1 LADRYT
7 GARYHVRSVFVRTIC
22 AICVICG
29 PAFSA
34 SVSAQPSAESSTSES
49 VLDIKSVDPHSFRA
63 VAARLPD
70 GQAPKIDG
78 HLDDSVWQL
87 APVQSNFVQREPR
100 FGAPATEKT
109 EFRVLYDER
118 TIYIAVWAWDSDP
131 SGILG
136 SEMKRDS
143 GLRKGDQIKLT
154 LDTFH
159 DHRNAYY
166 FSTNPLGAYKD
177 ANSVENGR
185 TINYDWNAV
194 WDNRTSVDEK
204 GWYVEAAIPLSQL
217 RFPTTMGEALWGLNL
232 CRIILRKNEEDYWVP
247 FPREWGASGF
257 ARMSNAGVLAGLTD
271 LRPRRR
277 MELVP
282 YVLPTVSR
290 DFVLPGASSE
300 AKFGGDFKI
309 GLTND
314 LTADLT
320 YHTDFA
326 QVEADQE
333 VVNLSRFSLFF
344 PERRQFFTE
353 GAGIFDYGKSA
364 SGLSGDAATG
374 DPGLLSLFYSRRI
387 GLADGQEVPILGG
400 GRVTGRVGQYA
411 VGVMDVT
418 TEAATVRRGGLA
430 QPVDGANF
438 TVIRVKR
445 NILSKSSIGGVFLN
459 SQGGISDHNRAAGV
473 DAGLFLGQNLTI
485 IGLLAKTQS
494 PDAVLANAPSD
505 GTDLAGIVDV
515 NYKSDRFNYGAQY
528 QDIGSRF
535 NAEMGFIPRID
546 IRATKAKAGWTPRPK
561 WRGVR
566 QMLYTAQVDY
576 YEDHQGRV
584 NSRTQSIE
592 AQMQRQDTSSAK
604 ITVERELDSPLMPF
618 ATAGTVI
625 APGTYS
631 WTTTTLNYVSNQA
644 RRVYGSATANLG
656 GYYNG
661 ERQSI
666 TGAVN
671 LIVGRTLLFEPN
683 YTRNRIALPGRP
695 VYTSNVVNVRVSHSF
710 SPNLFLKGFA
720 QYNDDRRTASFN
732 FLLWYIYKPGSDL
745 YIVYNQGWD
754 ANLPVPQQ
762 YNVRNRSLA
771 VKMTYWLAR

>member
-1 LADRYT
+1 MHARSQALRFLAALT
-7 GARYHVRSVFVRTIC
+7 LLVV
-22 AICVICG
+22 G
-29 PAFSA
+29 PAM
-34 SVSAQPSAESSTSES
+34 VCAQPSSGPAPPSPEA
-49 VLDIKSVDPHSFRA
+49 DDPIVDVRTVDHEAYRA
-63 VAARLPD
+63 IAARLPE
-70 GQAPKIDG
+70 GQAPRIDG
-78 HLDDSVWQL
+78 RLDDEVWKL
-87 APVQSNFVQREPR
+87 APAQGNFVQREPH
-100 FGAPATEKT
+100 FGARASEPT
-109 EFRVLYDER
+109 EFRILYDER
-118 TIYIAVWAWDSDP
+118 TIYIAVWAWDSNP
-131 SGILG
+131 AGILG
-136 SEMKRDS
+136 SELKRDS
-143 GLRKGDQIKLT
+143 GLRKGDQIKINF
-154 LDTFH
+154 DTFH
-159 DHRNAYY
+159 DHRNAFY

-194 WDNRTSVDEK
+194 WNNRTSVDEK

-217 RFPTTMGEALWGLNL
+217 RFPTSVGEALWGLNL

-257 ARMSNAGVLAGLTD
+257 ARMSNAGVLGGLQD

-282 YVLPTVSR
+282 YMLPQASR
-290 DFVLPGASSE
+290 DFALQGAGTGNV
-300 AKFGGDFKI
+300 KYGGDFKI
-309 GLTND
+309 GLTNE

-353 GAGIFDYGKSA
+353 GAGIFDYGKAA
-364 SGLSGDAATG
+364 SGLGGEAAAS

-400 GRVTGRVGQYA
+400 GRVTGRIGDYA
-411 VGVMDVT
+411 LGVLNVT
-418 TEAATVRRGGLA
+418 TQDAMVRRGGLP
-430 QPVDGANF
+430 QTLDGANF
-438 TVIRVKR
+438 TVLRVKK
-445 NILSKSSIGGVFLN
+445 NVLSKSSIGGVFLN
-459 SQGGISDHNRAAGV
+459 SQGGVSEYNRAAGL
-473 DAGLFLGQNLTI
+473 DAGFFLGQNLTV
-485 IGLLAKTQS
+485 IGLIAKTQS
-494 PDAVLANAPSD
+494 PDAALANAPAA

-515 NYKSDRFNYGAQY
+515 NYKTDRFNYAAQY

-535 NAEMGFIPRID
+535 NAEMGFVPRID

-561 WRGVR
+561 QLTGVR
-566 QMLYTAQVDY
+566 QMLFSANVEY

-584 NSRTQSIE
+584 NSRTQTVE

-604 ITVERELDSPLMPF
+604 VTIDRELDSPLLPF

-625 APGTYS
+625 QPGTYS
-631 WTTTTLNYVSNQA
+631 WTAVTINYVSNQA

-666 TGAVN
+666 QGAVN
-671 LIVGRTLLFEPN
+671 FIVGRTLLFEPN
-683 YTRNRIALPGRP
+683 YTRNRIALPDRP
-695 VYTSNVVNVRVSHSF
+695 LYTSNVFNVRVSHSF
-710 SPNLFLKGFA
+710 SANLFLKGFA

-732 FLLWYIYKPGSDL
+732 FLFWYIYKPGSDL

-762 YNVRNRSLA
+762 YTVRNRSLA
-771 VKMTYWLAR
+771 VKMTFWLAR

>member
-1 LADRYT
+1 MFIAPGVLSLLLALAFVVVGPAALWAQRASGPAAATPGPDDDPI
-7 GARYHVRSVFVRTIC
+7 VDVRTIDH
-22 AICVICG
+22 
-29 PAFSA
+29 
-34 SVSAQPSAESSTSES
+34 ESY
-49 VLDIKSVDPHSFRA
+49 RA
-63 VAARLPD
+63 LAARLPE
-70 GQAPKIDG
+70 GQTPKIDG
-78 HLDDSVWQL
+78 HLDDPVWLL
-87 APVQSNFVQREPR
+87 APVQSSFVQREPR
-100 FGAPATEKT
+100 FGAPASEQT
-109 EFRVLYDER
+109 EFRVLYDDR

-136 SEMKRDS
+136 SELKRDS
-143 GLRKGDQIKLT
+143 GLRKGDQVKINF
-154 LDTFH
+154 DTFH
-159 DHRNAYY
+159 DHRNAFY

-194 WDNRTSVDEK
+194 WNNRTSVDDK

-217 RFPTTMGEALWGLNL
+217 RFPTTMGEALWGLNI

-271 LRPRRR
+271 LRARRR

-282 YVLPTVSR
+282 YMLPTAGR
-290 DFVLPGASSE
+290 DYLTRNAADRQV
-300 AKFGGDFKI
+300 KFGGDFKI

-364 SGLSGDAATG
+364 SGLSGDASTG

-400 GRVTGRVGQYA
+400 GRVTGRTGDYA
-411 VGVMDVT
+411 IGVLNVT
-418 TEAATVRRGGLA
+418 TEEADIRHGGLP
-430 QPVDGANF
+430 QSLGSANF
-438 TVIRVKR
+438 TALRVKR

-459 SQGGISDHNRAAGV
+459 SQGGISDYNRAAGI
-473 DAGLFLGQNLTI
+473 DAGFFLGQNLTI
-485 IGLLAKTQS
+485 IGLMAKTQS
-494 PDAVLANAPSD
+494 PDAVLASAPSD

-515 NYKSDRFNYGAQY
+515 NYKTDGYNVGAQY

-535 NAEMGFIPRID
+535 NAEMGFVPRID

-584 NSRTQSIE
+584 NSRTQSVE
-592 AQMQRQDTSSAK
+592 AQMLRQDTSSAK
-604 ITVERELDSPLMPF
+604 VTVERELDSPLVPF
-618 ATAGTVI
+618 AAAGTII

-631 WTTTTLNYVSNQA
+631 WTTTSLSYVSNQA

-661 ERQSI
+661 ERQSL

-671 LIVGRTLLFEPN
+671 FIVGRTLLFEPN
-683 YTRNRIALPGRP
+683 ITRNRIALPGRS

-732 FLLWYIYKPGSDL
+732 FLFWYIYKPGSDL

>member
-1 LADRYT
+1 
-7 GARYHVRSVFVRTIC
+7 VRSAFIGPVWLIRV
-22 AICVICG
+22 ICVICG
-29 PAFSA
+29 LVFSA
-34 SVSAQPSAESSTSES
+34 LAATAQPSAEAPAPAES
-49 VLDIKSVDPHSFRA
+49 VLDIKAVDPHSYRA
-63 VAARLPD
+63 VAARVPD
-70 GQAPKIDG
+70 GQAPEIDG
-78 HLDDSVWQL
+78 RLDDAAWQL
-87 APVQSNFVQREPR
+87 APVHGHFVQREPH
-100 FGAPATEKT
+100 FGAPATEQT
-109 EFRVLYDER
+109 EFRVLYDDR

-136 SEMKRDS
+136 SELKRDS

-154 LDTFH
+154 FDTFH

-194 WDNRTSVDEK
+194 WDNRTSVDDK

-247 FPREWGASGF
+247 FPREWGSAGF
-257 ARMSNAGVLAGLTD
+257 ARMSNAGLLAGLAD

-290 DFVLPGASSE
+290 DYALQGATTRQ
-300 AKFGGDFKI
+300 ARFGGDFKI

-364 SGLSGDAATG
+364 SGLSGDSATG
-374 DPGLLSLFYSRRI
+374 DPSLLSLFYSRRI

-400 GRVTGRVGQYA
+400 GRVTGRIGEYA
-411 VGVMDVT
+411 VGVMNVT
-418 TEAATVRRGGLA
+418 TEAATIRRGGAA
-430 QPVDGANF
+430 QAIDGANF
-438 TVIRVKR
+438 TVLRVKR
-445 NILSKSSIGGVFLN
+445 NVLSKSSIGAVFLN
-459 SQGGISDHNRAAGV
+459 SQGGVSEYNRAAGL
-473 DAGLFLGQNLTI
+473 DAGFFLGQNLTV
-485 IGLLAKTQS
+485 IGLLARTQS
-494 PDAVLANAPSD
+494 PDEVLASAPSD
-505 GTDLAGIVDV
+505 GSDLAGIVDV
-515 NYKSDRFNYGAQY
+515 NYKTDRFTYGAQY
-528 QDIGSRF
+528 HDIGSRF
-535 NAEMGFIPRID
+535 NAEMGFVPRAD
-546 IRATKAKAGWTPRPK
+546 IRATKARAGWTPRPK
-561 WRGVR
+561 WPGVR

-584 NSRTQSIE
+584 SSRTQSLE
-592 AQMQRQDTSSAK
+592 AQMLRQDTSRAR
-604 ITVERELDSPLMPF
+604 ITVDRELDSPAAPF
-618 ATAGTVI
+618 STAGTTI
-625 APGTYS
+625 APGTYE

-644 RRVYGSATANLG
+644 RRVYGSATVHLG
-656 GYYNG
+656 GYYHG
-661 ERQSI
+661 ERQSL

-671 LIVGRTLLFEPN
+671 FIVGRTLLFEPN

-695 VYTSNVVNVRVSHSF
+695 VYTSNVLNVRVSHSF

-732 FLLWYIYKPGSDL
+732 FLFWYIYKPGSDL

-754 ANLPVPQQ
+754 ATVPVPQQ
-762 YNVRNRSLA
+762 YTVRNRSLA